1 VITTAFTTL
10 CWKKLQPFDRSVSGA
25 LGRLWLCMGLLLSL
39 CCAPV
44 AWADTPV
51 EMQGLRVERVDNAV
65 TISANMRFDLPPSLE
80 EALLKGV
87 SLYFVTEVDVL
98 RERWYFYDKR
108 VAHAERHVRLFYMPL
123 TRRWRVNISPRPFSA
138 GGLGM
143 SLGQSYDTVDEA
155 MTAVQRIAQW
165 PIAQAADI
173 DADAKQNINL
183 SFKLDL
189 TQLPRP
195 LQIGAAGQNEWN
207 LSLNKSMRLV
217 LEPSR

>member
-1 VITTAFTTL
+1 MVL
-10 CWKKLQPFDRSVSGA
+10 GV
-25 LGRLWLCMGLLLSL
+25 LGRLWCCVGLILSL
-39 CCAPV
+39 CFTSL

-51 EMQGLRVERVDNAV
+51 ELQSLRVERVDSAV
-65 TISANMRFDLPPSLE
+65 TISANLHFDLPPPLE

-87 SLYFVTEVDVL
+87 SLYFVTEVEVL

-108 VAHAERHVRLFYMPL
+108 VSHVERHIRLFYMPL

-143 SLGQSYDTVDEA
+143 SLGQSYDTVEEA

-165 PIAQAADI
+165 PIALASDI
-173 DADAKQNINL
+173 EADAKQNINL

-189 TQLPRP
+189 SQLPRP
-195 LQIGAAGQNEWN
+195 LQIGAAGQSEWN

-217 LEPSR
+217 LEPGR

>member
-1 VITTAFTTL
+1 
-10 CWKKLQPFDRSVSGA
+10 
-25 LGRLWLCMGLLLSL
+25 M
-39 CCAPV
+39 
-44 AWADTPV
+44 

-87 SLYFVTEVDVL
+87 SLYFVTEVDVV

-183 SFKLDL
+183 IFKLDL

-207 LSLNKSMRLV
+207 LNLNKSMRLV
-217 LEPSR
+217 LEPAR

>member
-1 VITTAFTTL
+1 MF
-10 CWKKLQPFDRSVSGA
+10 
-25 LGRLWLCMGLLLSL
+25 SL
-39 CCAPV
+39 CCTSV

-51 EMQGLRVERVDNAV
+51 EMQGLLVERVDSAV
-65 TISANMRFDLPPSLE
+65 TVSANLRFDLPLPLE

-87 SLYFVTEVDVL
+87 SLYFVTEVEVV

-108 VAHAERHVRLFYMPL
+108 VAHAERHIRLFYMPL

-143 SLGQSYDTVDEA
+143 SLGQSYDTVEEA
-155 MTAVQRIAQW
+155 MTAVRRIAQW
-165 PIAQAADI
+165 PIAQASDI
-173 DADAKQNINL
+173 DAEAKQNINV

-195 LQIGAAGQNEWN
+195 LQIGAAGQSEWN

-217 LEPSR
+217 LEPGR

>member
-1 VITTAFTTL
+1 L
-10 CWKKLQPFDRSVSGA
+10 
-25 LGRLWLCMGLLLSL
+25 
-39 CCAPV
+39 
-44 AWADTPV
+44 
-51 EMQGLRVERVDNAV
+51 QGLRVERVENTVA
-65 TISANMRFDLPPSLE
+65 ISANLQFELPPSLE
-80 EALLKGV
+80 DALLKGV
-87 SLYFVTEVDVL
+87 SLYFVTEVDVM

-108 VAHAERHVRLFYMPL
+108 VAHAERHARLFYMPL
-123 TRRWRVNISPRPFSA
+123 TRRWRVNISPRPFNA

-165 PIAQAADI
+165 PIALAADI
-173 DADAKQNINL
+173 DADSKQNINL

-207 LSLNKSMRLV
+207 LSLSKSMRLV
-217 LEPSR
+217 LEPGR

>member
-1 VITTAFTTL
+1 MTAFTTL
-10 CWKKLQPFDRSVSGA
+10 CWKKPCLLDLRVPGL
-25 LGRLWLCMGLLLSL
+25 LGRLWLCLGLLFTL
-39 CCAPV
+39 CSAPV

-51 EMQGLRVERVDNAV
+51 ELQGLRVERVDNAV
-65 TISANMRFDLPPSLE
+65 AISANMQFDLPPSLE

-87 SLYFVTEVDVL
+87 SLYFVTEVDVV

-108 VAHAERHVRLFYMPL
+108 VAHAERHARLFYMPL

-155 MTAVQRIAQW
+155 MMAVRRIAQW
-165 PIAQAADI
+165 PIATAADI
-173 DADAKQNINL
+173 ETGAKQNINL

-189 TQLPRP
+189 SQLPRP